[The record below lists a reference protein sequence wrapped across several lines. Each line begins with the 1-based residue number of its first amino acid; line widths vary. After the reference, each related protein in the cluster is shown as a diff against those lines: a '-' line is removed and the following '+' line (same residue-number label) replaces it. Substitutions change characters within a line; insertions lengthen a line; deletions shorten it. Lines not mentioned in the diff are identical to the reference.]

1 MRLRAGYCCRLGQ
14 AVRPLALGGSV
25 FREAGC
31 QPVDYVGDPAARF
44 EPRVPFVHASG
55 VIGHQPGVDPSAT
68 ATTLAPATTL
78 ACSST
83 TRRRLPFELTMALRM
98 S

>member
-1 MRLRAGYCCRLGQ
+1 MRLRAEYCSRLGQ
-14 AVRPLALGGSV
+14 TVRPLALGGSV
-25 FREAGC
+25 FREAAC
-31 QPVDYVGDPAARF
+31 QQVDYAGEPAARF

-55 VIGHQPGVDPSAT
+55 VMGHQPGVDPSA
-68 ATTLAPATTL
+68 APTLAPATTL

-83 TRRRLPFELTMALRM
+83 TRRRLPFELTIALRM